1 MAGQNTFP
9 ILLLNDTY
17 MIKEHYKT
25 RMKLTQILDLEE
37 TELDTLW
44 KKSNNGTYIRM
55 STMKPM
61 LF

>member
-9 ILLLNDTY
+9 ILLLNDAY

-37 TELDTLW
+37 TETHYGE
-44 KKSNNGTYIRM
+44 SPVMAY
-55 STMKPM
+55 S
-61 LF
+61 